1 MTESNFTLGALS
13 PESAELIGQLD
24 PVLGSIVAARQTVQ
38 ESTSALNFG
47 SLLSDGASAGS
58 SGEESI
64 GDLDLGFYFDSP
76 NNRAHEEIENDADDE
91 EEEELVNLIRPES
104 SASNTIDAISEQLE
118 ASLEDMIQ
126 TAQMHPRSLQV
137 PVQFLQTFQLDC
149 PEPVAFFSHQHQL
162 FGLYASRLL
171 CSRESSKSVGQGR
184 KKKMIEQV
192 VRRST
197 SYEREVRS
205 RRMFVC

>member
-1 MTESNFTLGALS
+1 LTESNFTLGALS

-64 GDLDLGFYFDSP
+64 GDLDLGFYFDSQ

-104 SASNTIDAISEQLE
+104 SASNTIDAHYRYRPISTNISTRLSRTCRIFLLP
-118 ASLEDMIQ
+118 AR
-126 TAQMHPRSLQV
+126 TVRSLCV
-137 PVQFLQTFQLDC
+137 
-149 PEPVAFFSHQHQL
+149 
-162 FGLYASRLL
+162 
-171 CSRESSKSVGQGR
+171 
-184 KKKMIEQV
+184 
-192 VRRST
+192 
-197 SYEREVRS
+197 
-205 RRMFVC
+205 

>member
-1 MTESNFTLGALS
+1 LTESNFTLGALS

-137 PVQFLQTFQLDC
+137 PSNFYKHFNSIVQNLSHFSPTSTNCSVSVRLDYC
-149 PEPVAFFSHQHQL
+149 VPEKVPKVL
-162 FGLYASRLL
+162 GRG
-171 CSRESSKSVGQGR
+171 ESKND
-184 KKKMIEQV
+184 
-192 VRRST
+192 
-197 SYEREVRS
+197 
-205 RRMFVC
+205 